1 MNAKQTKLLR
11 PVLSAARIPGFA
23 NGGLLGA
30 PNLGSLDNGLVRAF
44 NDRTAAI
51 SGQVMESKVY
61 LVTDELKRD
70 TAEGDRI
77 KRKVTLR

>member
-1 MNAKQTKLLR
+1 M
-11 PVLSAARIPGFA
+11 
-23 NGGLLGA
+23 
-30 PNLGSLDNGLVRAF
+30 RAF
-44 NDRTAAI
+44 NERTNAI

>member
-1 MNAKQTKLLR
+1 
-11 PVLSAARIPGFA
+11 
-23 NGGLLGA
+23 
-30 PNLGSLDNGLVRAF
+30 
-44 NDRTAAI
+44 
-51 SGQVMESKVY
+51 MESKVY